1 MGISFNKN
9 TDFELSAY
17 SDSVWS
23 GCAETMRSTWGF
35 SMYLG
40 SNIISWSSKK
50 QSTISKNSTEAEYR
64 SLSETASEI
73 TWMCMILKE
82 IEIPLP
88 STPVLLCDN
97 LSAVML
103 TANHSFHSKT
113 KHFMRDHHYVRERV
127 ALKTLEVHHQHIA
140 DRRHL
145 YKESSSR
152 AISTHPRQTRRST
165 SPHAKF
171 EGG

>member
-1 MGISFNKN
+1 
-9 TDFELSAY
+9 
-17 SDSVWS
+17 
-23 GCAETMRSTWGF
+23 
-35 SMYLG
+35 MYLG

-64 SLSETASEI
+64 SLSETAS
-73 TWMCMILKE
+73 E

-113 KHFMRDHHYVRERV
+113 KHFMRDHHYVCERV
-127 ALKTLEVHHQHIA
+127 ALKTLEVHHQQIA